1 MKLSVDGQVRDDVTF
16 DEIAAHLEQLQ
27 KQQWADV
34 WLSMEADGPVL
45 CMLKSDDRAFLLWM
59 RERGDPGFSSRGRGR
74 RNAPPQR
81 FRLSNG
87 QVDAYPAEWTI
98 PFDEG
103 RRAMEHFCVDGTRAP
118 FVKWHDDGR

>member
-1 MKLSVDGQVRDDVTF
+1 MKLTLDGEEHLGITLDRLRELLSALADRQWVD
-16 DEIAAHLEQLQ
+16 A
-27 KQQWADV
+27 
-34 WLSMEADGPVL
+34 WLTQEDDGPVL

-59 RERGDPGFSSRGRGR
+59 REPGDPGFSSRGRAH

-87 QVDAYPAEWTI
+87 QVDAYPAAWTI
-98 PFDEG
+98 PFDEA

-118 FVKWHDDGR
+118 FVKWHDDG